1 MKSCVSVV
9 DAEGEGIQEEGMAV
23 VLGLLFPFEIINKEE
38 CGDDRGLHGLLSEP
52 EVTYSR
58 MKWVSGA
65 ISLVTRK
72 L

>member
-1 MKSCVSVV
+1 MIKIRYCVSV
-9 DAEGEGIQEEGMAV
+9 DIQEEGMAV
-23 VLGLLFPFEIINKEE
+23 VLGLLFPFEITKKKKKE
-38 CGDDRGLHGLLSEP
+38 CGNDRGLHSLLSEP

-58 MKWVSGA
+58 MKWVAGV